1 MALTK
6 IKLDS
11 FVSGNLSDANIPNN
25 ITIDTASAAPASGLT
40 GNTLAS
46 GVTASSLTSV
56 GTLTG
61 LTTSGTVTVGA
72 SNGSTEVKVN
82 RSRMRH
88 IDGLADASDFSHGD
102 LYVNHISTGNIYMQR
117 DTTFAGNLTIPEF
130 IYHSGDTDTFIRFTD
145 NKINFV
151 SGNSTALEL
160 GGTVSGNT
168 IRGTNTFEGNII
180 MNGSSSRQIEFKD
193 SSESEGAIV
202 FDEITDG
209 FVFKVGGTNSV
220 GKTDAFKIENNGNA
234 TFTRHLTLDGV
245 AHPILKLVGDPSGE
259 STHIQLHRSNGQGFT
274 IYDDQ
279 ASLRFR
285 ADLSGSNPQM
295 LQLKSDQSAT
305 LFGNQLFNP
314 SWSTTNIAFGSDTS
328 SFSAY
333 NTGAR
338 IEVPLHATNGQ
349 AHGSFKFYTNSGDS
363 AKYSLLLSEAG
374 HVECQQKLYVVA
386 NYASQFGTELY
397 NQSSTG
403 HGTKIRGGST
413 SSHYA
418 LYVSNY
424 DQTVAL
430 FSVMGDGS
438 ATLKS
443 NFTAQGGVVD
453 GDSGLKTQQAEFKRL
468 TSNSFSNNNLHD
480 LTQVHQRPFIVKVE
494 DSAGGLS
501 TMGFPIGGSGIAYNW
516 SLFDSDSNTWTSNQ
530 ATITSTG
537 TSGNTY
543 HFTFNT
549 GSGVLRIQRT
559 NGSLSFT
566 VRVYQIAE

>member
-11 FVSGNLSDANIPNN
+11 FVSGNLPDANIPND
-25 ITIDTASAAPASGLT
+25 ITIDTASAVPASGLT

-56 GTLTG
+56 GTLAG
-61 LTTSGTVTVGA
+61 LAISDNTTISGDNKSLDVRSADYSNVYIGSAGSSGA
-72 SNGSTEVKVN
+72 GLDRGLIVLRENGSNKTLLYG
-82 RSRMRH
+82 
-88 IDGLADASDFSHGD
+88 DGSAE
-102 LYVNHISTGNIYMQR
+102 
-117 DTTFAGNLTIPEF
+117 FAGNIQTTAIGIGKSAQSGYEF
-130 IYHSGDTDTFIRFTD
+130 DMEAASGNANMRLKATGTNQGIRVVYDHHSGDTAKIDFHNSGNSSTQIVSNEITNGLIFKVGGTGSSSKIDALKIDSSGYTHITERLVHSGDTDTFIRFTD
-145 NKINFV
+145 DAINF
-151 SGNSTALEL
+151 SA
-160 GGTVSGNT
+160 GNT
-168 IRGTNTFEGNII
+168 TPLVLAPTSGTGMT
-180 MNGSSSRQIEFKD
+180 
-193 SSESEGAIV
+193 
-202 FDEITDG
+202 
-209 FVFKVGGTNSV
+209 VG
-220 GKTDAFKIENNGNA
+220 GNA
-234 TFTRHLTLDGV
+234 TF
-245 AHPILKLVGDPSGE
+245 
-259 STHIQLHRSNGQGFT
+259 
-274 IYDDQ
+274 Y
-279 ASLRFR
+279 
-285 ADLSGSNPQM
+285 
-295 LQLKSDQSAT
+295 
-305 LFGNQLFNP
+305 GNQLFYP
-314 SWSTTNIAFGSDTS
+314 SAGWNTANIAFGSANSGFS
-328 SFSAY
+328 SN

-338 IEVPLHATNGQ
+338 ITVPLHATGGA

-363 AKYSLLLSEAG
+363 EKYSLLLSEAG

-386 NYASQFGTELY
+386 NYSGQFGTELY
-397 NQSSTG
+397 NQTATG
-403 HGTKIRGGST
+403 HGLKVRGGN
-413 SSHYA
+413 SSSQYA
-418 LYVSNY
+418 LYVTNY

-430 FSVMGDGS
+430 LSVMGDGS

-468 TSNSFSNNNLHD
+468 SSQSFSNGNLHD

-516 SLFDSDSNTWTSNQ
+516 SMFDSDSNTWFSNQ

-549 GSGVLRIQRT
+549 GSGVMRIQRT
-559 NGSLSFT
+559 SGSLSFT

>member
-56 GTLTG
+56 GTLTS
-61 LTTSGTVTVGA
+61 LNVSGQADIA
-72 SNGSTEVKVN
+72 SDTYPQLD
-82 RSRMRH
+82 
-88 IDGLADASDFSHGD
+88 IDGTDNS
-102 LYVNHISTGNIYMQR
+102 GNIGFTFTGSGARGGMR
-117 DTTFAGNLTIPEF
+117 WNSSNNDVEILKEGGGVEISLLDGGGTTFAGNIQTTAIGIGKSPQSGYEF
-130 IYHSGDTDTFIRFTD
+130 DMETASGNANMRLKAAGTNQGIRVVYDHHSGDTAKIDFHNSGNSSTQIVSNEITNGLIFKVGGTGGSSKIDALKIDSSGYTHITERLVHSGDTDTFIRFTD
-145 NKINFV
+145 DAVNF
-151 SGNSTALEL
+151 SA
-160 GGTVSGNT
+160 GNT
-168 IRGTNTFEGNII
+168 TPLVLAPTSGTAMT
-180 MNGSSSRQIEFKD
+180 
-193 SSESEGAIV
+193 
-202 FDEITDG
+202 
-209 FVFKVGGTNSV
+209 VG
-220 GKTDAFKIENNGNA
+220 GNA
-234 TFTRHLTLDGV
+234 T
-245 AHPILKLVGDPSGE
+245 S
-259 STHIQLHRSNGQGFT
+259 
-274 IYDDQ
+274 Y
-279 ASLRFR
+279 
-285 ADLSGSNPQM
+285 
-295 LQLKSDQSAT
+295 
-305 LFGNQLFNP
+305 GNQLFYPNAG
-314 SWSTTNIAFGSDTS
+314 WNTANIAFGSANS
-328 SFSAY
+328 SFTSN

-338 IEVPLHATNGQ
+338 IEVPLHATGGS

-363 AKYSLLLSEAG
+363 QKYSLLLSEAG

-549 GSGVLRIQRT
+549 GSGMLRIQRT